1 MHEPDIEATARRDVP
16 GLRVRRPARLDRDLG
31 DVKLDVHGAAER
43 LPRIRQGPQ
52 LQDDV
57 GLRTHLRPTRPA
69 RNPVPDLETM
79 ASNRAMRWVGNVAR
93 MHPGRLPQQV
103 LYGWPWMPHPRLRGG
118 QTKHQGH
125 RINRI
130 LRNRAANADP
140 KIRHRFY
147 KNGTD
152 ISKITSDTDPVNW
165 HVVAQDRTTW
175 TSTMLTGVP
184 TNPTVTRT

>member
-1 MHEPDIEATARRDVP
+1 MNVRAPSHGIGPYGFTEHPGDGDKSTREQHCTVLYCCSILSTKNNRD
-16 GLRVRRPARLDRDLG
+16 RLG
-31 DVKLDVHGAAER
+31 
-43 LPRIRQGPQ
+43 I
-52 LQDDV
+52 
-57 GLRTHLRPTRPA
+57 
-69 RNPVPDLETM
+69 PDLETM
-79 ASNRAMRWVGNVAR
+79 ANNRAMRWIGNVAR

-103 LYGWPWMPHPRLRGG
+103 LYGWMPYPRPRGG

-130 LRNRAANADP
+130 LRERAANADP

-152 ISKITSDTDPVNW
+152 VSTITSDADPVNW

-175 TSTMLTGVP
+175 TSTMLIDAP
-184 TNPTVTRT
+184 TNPTTTRT